1 MLEIIKETLLEL
13 KKIKTENNESKE
25 SLNNSVRNLE
35 FIIKE
40 YKRLIDDFKY
50 DQEKVSK
57 FIGKSRSHIS
67 NSLRLLSL
75 QRELL
80 VT

>member
-13 KKIKTENNESKE
+13 KKIKTENNESEE

-40 YKRLIDDFKY
+40 Y
-50 DQEKVSK
+50 
-57 FIGKSRSHIS
+57 RSC
-67 NSLRLLSL
+67 LLYTSPSP
-75 QRELL
+75 RD
-80 VT
+80 